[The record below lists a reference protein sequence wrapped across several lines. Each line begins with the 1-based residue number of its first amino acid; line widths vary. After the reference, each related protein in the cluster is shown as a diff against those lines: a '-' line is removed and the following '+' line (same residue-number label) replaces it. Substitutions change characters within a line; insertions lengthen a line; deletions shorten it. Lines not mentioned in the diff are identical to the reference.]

1 MEPSWYSFV
10 WIEGMSYEDHLNI
23 LEDQLHG
30 RNLAPGREPASML
43 YAFLDGKIV
52 GRSSIRHELNDYL
65 LNVGGHIG
73 YAVATPYRNQGIAT
87 EILKQSL
94 KYCRNV
100 FKLERVLVTCDD
112 NNIGSYRT
120 IEKNNG
126 ILENLVFAKS
136 EGVATRRYWIDLIP
150 KVSLR
155 KANSADAKSIAFVH
169 YHSWIETYAGLM
181 PDGLLEKISLEGR
194 EKLWSMILAEPK
206 RCIWIA
212 ETSDGEVVGFLSV
225 CPGRDERY
233 KDYGEIPGLY
243 LLKKYHSKGI
253 GASLLRKGIA
263 LLKEQGFKSRDQIH
277 NSDSLSSF
285 KGLSTD
291 MEGRNT

>member
-1 MEPSWYSFV
+1 
-10 WIEGMSYEDHLNI
+10 
-23 LEDQLHG
+23 
-30 RNLAPGREPASML
+30 ML

-94 KYCRNV
+94 KYCRDV
-100 FKLERVLVTCDD
+100 LKLERVLVTCDD

-136 EGVATRRYWIDLIP
+136 ESVATRRYWIDLIP

-155 KANSADAKSIAFVH
+155 EANSADARGIALVH
-169 YHSWIETYAGLM
+169 YQSWIETYTGLM
-181 PDGLLEKISLEGR
+181 PDAILQKITLEGR
-194 EKLWSMILAEPK
+194 EKLWTMILADPK
-206 RCIWIA
+206 GNVWVA
-212 ETSDGEVVGFLSV
+212 ERDTGEVVGFLSV
-225 CPGRDERY
+225 CPGRDEQY

-243 LLKKYHSKGI
+243 LLKKYHSQGI
-253 GASLLRKGIA
+253 GASLLKKGIG
-263 LLKEQGFKSRDQIH
+263 LLKDQC
-277 NSDSLSSF
+277 F
-285 KGLSTD
+285 KGVYLWVLKDNSAELFYQKMGGKMDGEKVLEMDGHKLT
-291 MEGRNT
+291 EVFYIWENYS